1 MFKKAFTIVEL
12 IVVITILAIL
22 STIAFISLSDYTWK
36 SKDAVRMSD
45 LKNIQKVL
53 QLYETK
59 NSSYPEP
66 DLVNWKSV
74 FWETAFLKVWKL
86 NSLPKDPNW
95 EFYFYE
101 LNQDWWYKLKAN
113 LENGEEFVL
122 SISWDWKVALGT
134 WTQNIPAKVYKNCKE
149 IKDDKPNSPDWE
161 YSISPNWTE
170 FIVYCDMTTNGWGWT
185 RYLNI
190 KSNYSFAD
198 AKTCFLWSVS
208 NANIDCFN
216 PNRFDMQANEFMAK
230 QTVSG
235 TKTNYFFTNNSPEPS
250 VDSETNDGRN
260 YCFWWKTYMSVMY
273 WSVQPW
279 NTPPDLSLESNW
291 KYVWLWLNF
300 CKTWFWIWWSRVS
313 NWYMNYSSS
322 ARFWPDVS
330 GKSREADVNPVEIY
344 IK

>member
-22 STIAFISLSDYTWK
+22 STIAFISLSDYTGK

-66 DLVNWKSV
+66 DLVNGKSV
-74 FWETAFLKVWKL
+74 FGETAFLKVGKL
-86 NSLPKDPNW
+86 NSLPKDPNG

-101 LNQDWWYKLKAN
+101 LSQDGGYKLKAN

-122 SISWDWKVALGT
+122 SISGDGKVALGT
-134 WTQNIPAKVYKNCKE
+134 GTQNIPAKVYKNCKE
-149 IKDDKPNSPDWE
+149 IKDDKPNSPDGE
-161 YSISPNWTE
+161 YSISPNGTE
-170 FIVYCDMTTNGWGWT
+170 FIVYCDMTTTGGGWT

-198 AKTCFLWSVS
+198 AKTCFLGSVS

-250 VDSETNDGRN
+250 FDSKTSNSSNNYKCLGGNNYMIIMKHMSDG
-260 YCFWWKTYMSVMY
+260 K
-273 WSVQPW
+273 
-279 NTPPDLSLESNW
+279 DILSDGSNSG
-291 KYVWLWLNF
+291 YVFLGLSF
-300 CKTWFWIWWSRVS
+300 CKYSRGLGAIGKMKTPF
-313 NWYMNYSSS
+313 MNYSSS
-322 ARFWPDVS
+322 ARFGPNP
-330 GKSREADVNPVEIY
+330 GKKGREADVNPVEIY